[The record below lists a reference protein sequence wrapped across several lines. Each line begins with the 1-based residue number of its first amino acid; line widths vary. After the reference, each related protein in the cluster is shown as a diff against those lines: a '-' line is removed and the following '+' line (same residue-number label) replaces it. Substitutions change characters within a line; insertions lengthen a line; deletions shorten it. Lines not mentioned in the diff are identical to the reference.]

1 MNAGS
6 EVQGGS
12 WLLNGRPIDVYTTV
26 KALRWWSYLAEKF
39 SALPNDLVRG
49 RTSSVTDLILFGVR
63 RTVDSGAGTG

>member
-6 EVQGGS
+6 GVQGGS
-12 WLLNGRPIDVYTTV
+12 WLLNGRPIDVYTTG
-26 KALRWWSYLAEKF
+26 KALRRWGYLAEKF

-49 RTSSVTDLILFGVR
+49 RTSSVTNLILFGVR